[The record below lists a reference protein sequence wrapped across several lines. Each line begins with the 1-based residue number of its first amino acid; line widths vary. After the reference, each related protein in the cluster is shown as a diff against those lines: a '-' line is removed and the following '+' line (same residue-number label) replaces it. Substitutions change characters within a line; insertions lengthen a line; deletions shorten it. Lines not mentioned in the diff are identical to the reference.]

1 MDENARMKEAME
13 KYIAG
18 GVTLKELAAEMGV
31 PEGRMR
37 AWSSRGHWADKR
49 NGKESG
55 KPVARASGTGRLRE
69 ASDEAES
76 ALLLAARAVNGQ
88 MEAEPAFSQ
97 SVSGIVDALH
107 KQTMTRL
114 MLKKLAAPKQEKKE
128 SCGLV
133 VKMEKDAENL
143 AE

>member
-1 MDENARMKEAME
+1 MDENALMKEAME

-18 GVTLKELAAEMGV
+18 GVTLKELAAEIGV
-31 PEGRMR
+31 PEGQMR
-37 AWSSRGHWADKR
+37 IWSKHGHWADKR
-49 NGKESG
+49 NGKTG
-55 KPVARASGTGRLRE
+55 AGTGRLRE

-114 MLKKLAAPKQEKKE
+114 MLKKLAAPRQEKKE
-128 SCGLV
+128 SGGLV